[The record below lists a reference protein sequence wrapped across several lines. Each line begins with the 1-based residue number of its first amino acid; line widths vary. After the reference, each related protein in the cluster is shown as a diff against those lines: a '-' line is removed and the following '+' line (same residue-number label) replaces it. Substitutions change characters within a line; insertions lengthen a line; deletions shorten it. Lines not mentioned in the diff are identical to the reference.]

1 MKTLKIITLL
11 LCAPTFLFA
20 QIGID
25 LRTYNV
31 KSLPSYTLD
40 SDWKEKGYEEYGIL
54 NNYAVQYIFTEDNV
68 EEWRLSHC
76 ASIQKYEKYIKEGLD
91 KLLFAKDILVKLKIR
106 HHRNGEILHEYD
118 ADDFEN
124 YTDED

>member
-68 EEWRLSHC
+68 EEWYLAHC
-76 ASIQKYEKYIKEGLD
+76 ASV
-91 KLLFAKDILVKLKIR
+91 LLSK
-106 HHRNGEILHEYD
+106 
-118 ADDFEN
+118 
-124 YTDED
+124 